1 LGLGLAQRAGVNYEH
16 LVVRR
21 ICDPLGMSSTR
32 ITLPEALR
40 ERFAAGHSADLVT
53 VPHWDVHTM
62 PGAGALRS
70 NANDLLIF
78 LAAMMN
84 YTKNPLAAAQK
95 TTLAITRAT
104 DWPFWSTGLG
114 WDIDT
119 SGGSKII
126 SKGGDTAGFSTYIG
140 YRPATGVG
148 VVVLAN
154 TEAPG
159 TDQIGQH
166 LLDARYPL
174 WVPEIFP
181 TTGPAIQAQIL
192 DRYVGHYELI
202 PTVVLSVTREAD
214 QLFVQLTRQ
223 PRAAVYPKNETEF
236 YYKAVD
242 AQITFEVNGQ
252 AEAPALVLHQNGR
265 DQRARRIDDATAQQL
280 EETLTQRVQDQ
291 KPLPGSET
299 MVRGQID
306 RLQRR
311 QPDFDELTPEFAEI
325 ARPQAE
331 HIEALVNGLGALQ
344 SITFKGVGP
353 GGFDK
358 YDVKFERGTIDWRI
372 LIDGNGKVAS
382 ETLRSIP

>member
-1 LGLGLAQRAGVNYEH
+1 
-16 LVVRR
+16 
-21 ICDPLGMSSTR
+21 
-32 ITLPEALR
+32 
-40 ERFAAGHSADLVT
+40 
-53 VPHWDVHTM
+53 VHTM

-70 NANDLLIF
+70 TANDLLKF
-78 LAAMMN
+78 LSAMMN
-84 YTKNPLAAAQK
+84 YSKNPLAGAQK
-95 TTLAITRAT
+95 TALTITRPT
-104 DWPFWSTGLG
+104 DWPFWATGLG

-119 SGGSKII
+119 SGGGKII
-126 SKGGDTAGFSTYIG
+126 SKGGDTAGFSTFIG
-140 YRPATGVG
+140 YRPETGVG

-174 WVPEIFP
+174 WVPENSP
-181 TTGPAIQAQIL
+181 SNEPAIQVQTL

-202 PTVVLSVTREAD
+202 PTVVLTVTREAD
-214 QLFVQLTRQ
+214 QLFVQVTGQ
-223 PRAAVYPKNETEF
+223 PQAAVYPKNDTEF
-236 YYKAVD
+236 YYKIVD
-242 AQITFEVNGQ
+242 AQITFETNGRP
-252 AEAPALVLHQNGR
+252 EAAALVLHQNGR
-265 DQRARRIDDATAQQL
+265 DQRAKRIDDATATQL
-280 EETLTQRVQDQ
+280 EDILAQRVKDQ
-291 KPLPGSET
+291 KPFPGSEA

-331 HIEALVNGLGALQ
+331 HIETLVSSLGTLQ
-344 SITFKGVGP
+344 SVTFKGVGP

-358 YDVKFERGTIDWRI
+358 YDVKFERGAIDWRI
-372 LIDGNGKVAS
+372 LIDGDGKVAG